1 MIGLPL
7 RDWLHQKPCTNP
19 RKRGRSRLHLET
31 LEDRCLLTTVTNLT
45 DHDPGSLRDAIA
57 TTPSGGTVDFQAGL
71 NGTIILSTGELMI
84 AKDLTITGP
93 GASVITVS
101 GNHAS
106 PVLSIAAPFHVVLSG
121 LPLAGAMLTG
131 PDVQGGGIFNAG
143 VLEIADSTI
152 RDSYVSRSFP

>member
-7 RDWLHQKPCTNP
+7 RDWLHQKPCTNR

-57 TTPSGGTVDFQAGL
+57 ITPSGGVVDFQPGL
-71 NGTIILSTGELMI
+71 TGTIILTTSELAI

-93 GASVITVS
+93 GADVITVS
-101 GNHAS
+101 GNHA
-106 PVLSIAAPFHVVLSG
+106 LRIFNIAPTFTVAISG
-121 LPLAGAMLTG
+121 LTIADGFPQTDG
-131 PDVQGGGIFNAG
+131 GGGILSAGTVTINAS
-143 VLEIADSTI
+143 I
-152 RDSYVSRSFP
+152 

>member
-7 RDWLHQKPCTNP
+7 RDWLRQKPCTNP

-31 LEDRCLLTTVTNLT
+31 LENRCLLTTVTNLT

-57 TTPSGGTVDFQAGL
+57 TTPSGGTVDFQPGL
-71 NGTIILSTGELMI
+71 SGTITLTSGELMI

-101 GNHAS
+101 GSHAS
-106 PVLSIAAPFHVVLSG
+106 RVFNIAATFTVDISG
-121 LPLAGAMLTG
+121 LT
-131 PDVQGGGIFNAG
+131 
-143 VLEIADSTI
+143 IADGRAI
-152 RDSYVSRSFP
+152 GP